1 MLNRDIIQYMLI
13 AKAKINSIYIIL
25 FSLMFI
31 LFLFFKPIYGTT
43 DDYILNS
50 WLNGSYTG
58 QTENESIFITPIF
71 SNLMS
76 ASYEISSAISWYPLT
91 LLLITFLSILRLSE
105 FVKNSESLRQGLKY
119 LNYLILISFLI
130 WSFLGITYT
139 ATAIIAGVAGWISIV
154 DSLQKED
161 KRSIYFGLILI
172 FLSIVIRPESFI
184 GATLI
189 SIPFLIKQIKIIRR
203 NVLKISALIVIVLA
217 TFITNYLLQKN
228 ESLEIRDYRVWA
240 KKVQMFAGRPRME
253 AAAKVIGESGWTPSQ
268 YNLFVDLAY
277 FDQKTFNN
285 NWIDSGINATQKL
298 NNRPVVNSE
307 KIQLIVQEYIN
318 STTVFIY
325 ALLGVGVLLLISF
338 KRIRQPI
345 VLVISI
351 LNFGLIHLLSGLFLH
366 NVSRVTVPFLVIFIL
381 TLSYSIS
388 PTLNKRFVMSLNLL
402 LVFIISTYFLKLDK
416 TNEMKIIDSGKYRSA
431 LVNDLSNKIVLI
443 HGNQEYSQ
451 NSNPYIAVKKDLN
464 PNVFMVGNWDTF
476 SPHWEKRAKK
486 LGLDENSIT
495 DNLLSNPN
503 VLWSGPTVP
512 NTTLNLFNYLK
523 EAGYEVIDPEK
534 VGLLPNGNEIW
545 NFSNSG
551 ENNAN

>member
-71 SNLMS
+71 SNLLS

-105 FVKNSESLRQGLKY
+105 FVKNSESFRQGLKY

-189 SIPFLIKQIKIIRR
+189 SIPFLIKQIKIKRR
-203 NVLKISALIVIVLA
+203 NVLKISALIVVVLA

-402 LVFIISTYFLKLDK
+402 LVFILSTYFLKLNN
-416 TNEMKIIDSGKYRSA
+416 TNEIKIFDSGKYRST
-431 LVNDLSNKIVLI
+431 LVNDLSNKIILI

-451 NSNPYIAVKKDLN
+451 NSNPYIAVQKDLN

-476 SPHWEKRAKK
+476 SPHWDKRAKL
-486 LGLDENSIT
+486 LGLDEKSIVKS
-495 DNLLSNPN
+495 LLSNPN

-512 NTTLNLFNYLK
+512 NTTLNLINYLK
-523 EAGYEVIDPEK
+523 EAGYDVIDPEK

>member
-13 AKAKINSIYIIL
+13 AKAKINLIYIIL
-25 FSLMFI
+25 FSSMFI

-285 NWIDSGINATQKL
+285 KWIDSGIDATQKL

-307 KIQLIVQEYIN
+307 KIQLIVKEYIN

-402 LVFIISTYFLKLDK
+402 LVFILSTYFLKLNN
-416 TNEMKIIDSGKYRSA
+416 TNEIKIFDSGKYRST
-431 LVNDLSNKIVLI
+431 LVNDLSNKIILI

-451 NSNPYIAVKKDLN
+451 NSNPYIAVQKDLN

-476 SPHWEKRAKK
+476 SPHWDKRAKL
-486 LGLDENSIT
+486 LGLDEKSIVKS
-495 DNLLSNPN
+495 LLSNPN

-512 NTTLNLFNYLK
+512 NTTLNLINYLK
-523 EAGYEVIDPEK
+523 EAGYDVIDPEK
-534 VGLLPNGNEIW
+534 VGLLPNGNELW